1 MSEGMGKR
9 RKVPEDLMGTILSEG
24 SGSSGEDR
32 TFSEPR
38 GSRGA
43 YRKTGSP
50 SSAGEGTVSWHEQP
64 ERVGITFNLSK
75 QVGTE
80 LDKLRREL
88 QLEGDIRPS
97 KSEIIEV
104 ALRIVVDDVRE
115 RGRESEL
122 VKRLNG
128 QPVDHQ
134 AAGATGGTTDEAGRT
149 TRRSVDE
156 AGFIVETTYDEN
168 GDIVDEDV
176 VATVA
181 DLPVE
186 AEYVDEE
193 GRLVSLAKDEL
204 GNTFEQIMDEEF
216 NTLGTRLLPSAN
228 QDAR

>member
-1 MSEGMGKR
+1 MGKR
-9 RKVPEDLMGTILSEG
+9 RKVPDDLMGTILSEAPG
-24 SGSSGEDR
+24 ASGVDR
-32 TFSEPR
+32 TFTESR

-43 YRKTGSP
+43 DRKTGSP
-50 SSAGEGTVSWHEQP
+50 SVVGEGTASWEEQP

-75 QVGTE
+75 QVSTE
-80 LDKLRREL
+80 LDKLRLEL
-88 QLEGDIRPS
+88 RPEEDVRPS
-97 KSEIIEV
+97 KSEITEA
-104 ALRIVVDDVRE
+104 ALRIAVEDVRE

-122 VKRLNG
+122 VKRLSG
-128 QPVDHQ
+128 QPVDQ
-134 AAGATGGTTDEAGRT
+134 AAGATGGTSDEADRM

-168 GDIVDEDV
+168 GEIVDEDV

-193 GRLVSLAKDEL
+193 GRLVSLAKDGL
-204 GNTFEQIMDEEF
+204 GNVFEQIMDEKF
-216 NTLGTRLLPSAN
+216 NTLRTRLLPSAN